1 MTGGQ
6 MIGEI
11 LGPILGMLENNIAGQ
26 MIVNEIAGQM
36 IGAGIEK
43 TDAAIDRL
51 EQVRKEAKDER
62 EAEAASNIEKKQN
75 RLDNRKSLPRFDMPS
90 IYTCS
95 INVREEIASF
105 LDWHEVSGGLKS
117 DLAIRD
123 ENGTRWPHTRMTE
136 NGWFHAQATSE
147 EEWFGIQASV
157 ESREATLVIARRIEA
172 DDWLVAKAVLEQSVK
187 GEDYPC
193 SIFIIGEVYRSKKGF
208 TETLFGLSDD
218 DIEQLFLDYFSNCK
232 EIIFDLLQAIDTPGT
247 DVASELNNLCEMKSQ
262 GLLTADEFL
271 IAKQALFSK

>member
-1 MTGGQ
+1 

-11 LGPILGMLENNIAGQ
+11 LGPILGMF
-26 MIVNEIAGQM
+26 VNDIAGQM
-36 IGAGIEK
+36 IGRGIEK
-43 TDAAIDRL
+43 ADVAIDRAG
-51 EQVRKEAKDER
+51 QIRKEVRDER
-62 EAEAASNIEKKQN
+62 EVEASNKVEKLQN
-75 RLDNRKSLPRFDMPS
+75 LLDKRTSLPRFDTS
-90 IYTCS
+90 LYDACS
-95 INVREEIASF
+95 INVREEMNSF

-147 EEWFGIQASV
+147 EEWFGIQAYV

-172 DDWLVAKAVLEQSVK
+172 DDWLVAKAVLEQSDK

-193 SIFIIGEVYRSKKGF
+193 SIFIIGEVYRSKKSF

-218 DIEQLFLDYFSNCK
+218 DIEQLFLHYFSNCK
-232 EIIFDLLQAIDTPGT
+232 EILIDLLQTIDTPGT
-247 DVASELNNLCEMKSQ
+247 DVASELNNLCEMKAQ
-262 GLLTADEFL
+262 GLLSAEEFL
-271 IAKQALFSK
+271 IAKQALFAK